1 MINVEMKFCLTYAE
15 TELLKENM
23 AKANR
28 GQVDIFPIMTFTIF
42 PFQTLLLLDLLYIFA

>member
-28 GQVDIFPIMTFTIF
+28 GQVDIAAHDVRHTCQLISS
-42 PFQTLLLLDLLYIFA
+42 A